1 MKILAAFDF
10 SEPSAVAL
18 EQARTMAADSG
29 TLALC
34 HVLPIM
40 YDTQP
45 LFPQYHEAAMLQIAQ
60 REAELRAA
68 LEEHAAAL
76 GGAHGVELFVEKG
89 VPYAEICRRA
99 EAWNADRIVVG
110 SHGRGGIAR
119 VLLGSVAERVVRHAH
134 CSVHVARPTE
144 NSGVVLAATDLSDP
158 SLPAVK
164 AGAEEARRRGA
175 RLVVVSAIDWWG
187 GAWTSAVGTP
197 FGMATAMPPA
207 ELQNEVRASLD
218 TMLRRA
224 LETFGAE
231 GETRV
236 LEGSAAAA
244 IVQAAEDLGAELVIV
259 GTRG

>member
-1 MKILAAFDF
+1 
-10 SEPSAVAL
+10 
-18 EQARTMAADSG
+18 
-29 TLALC
+29 
-34 HVLPIM
+34 
-40 YDTQP
+40 
-45 LFPQYHEAAMLQIAQ
+45 
-60 REAELRAA
+60 
-68 LEEHAAAL
+68 
-76 GGAHGVELFVEKG
+76 
-89 VPYAEICRRA
+89 
-99 EAWNADRIVVG
+99 
-110 SHGRGGIAR
+110 
-119 VLLGSVAERVVRHAH
+119 
-134 CSVHVARPTE
+134 VHVARPTE

-259 GTRG
+259 GTRGRTGFARLALGSVAERVVRGAGCSVLVERLHDVT